1 MRRHKKG
8 NFWCCTTTQTVNP
21 EYFDGTFA
29 VHRLS
34 APQHSFYSPVCGITM
49 RDERIRGLKIHEET
63 QEEAKIKGKNLKTI
77 ILLTAPGRLVDAQIQ
92 THKKSTCGPWNG
104 FVRRN
109 AALQA
114 EEPFLT
120 SMLAR
125 ICHAECAK
133 HKLCGWRWPLNS
145 LFRRV
150 LSVLIVQT

>member
-8 NFWCCTTTQTVNP
+8 NFWCCMTTQTVNP

-92 THKKSTCGPWNG
+92 THKKNLHVGHET
-104 FVRRN
+104 
-109 AALQA
+109 
-114 EEPFLT
+114 
-120 SMLAR
+120 
-125 ICHAECAK
+125 
-133 HKLCGWRWPLNS
+133 
-145 LFRRV
+145 V
-150 LSVLIVQT
+150 LSEEMLHFKRKSHF

>member
-92 THKKSTCGPWNG
+92 THKKIYMWAMKRFSQKKCCTSSGRAIFNQHAGKNLPRWMCK
-104 FVRRN
+104 
-109 AALQA
+109 AQALRMKVTF
-114 EEPFLT
+114 ELP
-120 SMLAR
+120 
-125 ICHAECAK
+125 
-133 HKLCGWRWPLNS
+133 
-145 LFRRV
+145 V
-150 LSVLIVQT
+150 